1 MKCFIVTN
9 TDFEILIINSLD
21 SSVRVVKVIVLTRT
35 LPYSVFV
42 GTPGEPLPV
51 TSEEDIFDYLG
62 MEFKQPNQRNS

>member
-9 TDFEILIINSLD
+9 TGFEILIINSLD

-35 LPYSVFV
+35 LPYSDFV